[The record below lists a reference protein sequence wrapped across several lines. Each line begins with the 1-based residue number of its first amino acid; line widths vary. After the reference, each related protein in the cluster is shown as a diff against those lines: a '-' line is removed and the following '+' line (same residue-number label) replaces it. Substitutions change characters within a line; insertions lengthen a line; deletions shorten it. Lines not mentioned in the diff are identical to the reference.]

1 MDKSKPN
8 IIGAKLRTCRTNC
21 GLSQRQVADCL
32 GVNRSTYTYYENGR
46 SEPDINTLK
55 LLAKIFNVSFISLL
69 PNDDSETLNDSEN
82 IEINPIYSL
91 SKEEQDLLISFRLL
105 NSEEKADILAK
116 ITNMVK

>member
-1 MDKSKPN
+1 MDKNNPN
-8 IIGAKLRTCRTNC
+8 IIGIKLRTCRTNC

-32 GVNRSTYTYYENGR
+32 GVERSTYTYYETGR

-55 LLAKIFNVSFISLL
+55 LLAKIFNVSFVSLL
-69 PNDDSETLNDSEN
+69 PSDDSETFNDSNN

-105 NSEEKADILAK
+105 SDEEKADVLAK

>member
-1 MDKSKPN
+1 MNKNSLN
-8 IIGAKLRTCRTNC
+8 VIGLKLRTCRTNC

-32 GVNRSTYTYYENGR
+32 GVERSTYTYYETGR
-46 SEPDINTLK
+46 SQPDINTLK

-69 PNDDSETLNDSEN
+69 PGDDSETLNDSDN
-82 IEINPIYSL
+82 IEINPINSL

-105 NSEEKADILAK
+105 SDEEKADVLAK